1 MIAALRGTV
10 TRWDGPAATAWL
22 EVAGGVTYEVRVPLY
37 AAAWVAS
44 VLDLPETTLYTYYH
58 VSERNPQPLIVG
70 FRHLEERDFFRKFI
84 EVPDVGPVK
93 AVRALTHPVA
103 EIARWIE
110 AEDVKAIQQ
119 LPGIGARLSQ
129 TIVAQLSGKLA
140 AEAALDGG
148 ASTAAVLR
156 AEAASGLQEDA
167 VDALVAL
174 QYARREAER
183 IVRAAIAAR
192 PEASTLEALVR
203 AALEE
208 QGRSQHARPHEVGT

>member
-1 MIAALRGTV
+1 MIAALRGTI
-10 TRWDGPAATAWL
+10 TRWDETAATAWL

-110 AEDVKAIQQ
+110 AGDVKAIQQ
-119 LPGIGARLSQ
+119 LPGIGTRLSQ
-129 TIVAQLSGKLA
+129 TIVAQLAGKVT
-140 AEAALDGG
+140 AEATLAGEDHD
-148 ASTAAVLR
+148 AFTAAGI
-156 AEAASGLQEDA
+156 ASGLRDDA
-167 VDALVAL
+167 VDALMAL

-183 IVRAAIAAR
+183 IVQTAMQAR
-192 PEASTLEALVR
+192 PDASTLEALVR
-203 AALEE
+203 AALEG
-208 QGRSQHARPHEVGT
+208 QGRTPSPREYEVGA

>member
-10 TRWDGPAATAWL
+10 TRWDEATAIAWM

-44 VLDLPETTLYTYYH
+44 VLDVPETTLYTYYH

-70 FRHLEERDFFRKFI
+70 FHHLEERDFFRKFI

-110 AEDVKAIQQ
+110 AGDVKAIQQ
-119 LPGIGARLSQ
+119 LPGIGTRLSQ
-129 TIVAQLSGKLA
+129 TIVAQLAGKVT
-140 AEAALDGG
+140 AEATLGG
-148 ASTAAVLR
+148 DDFDASRAAGIASDLR
-156 AEAASGLQEDA
+156 DDA
-167 VDALVAL
+167 VDALMAL

-183 IVRAAIAAR
+183 IVRAAAQAR
-192 PEASTLEALVR
+192 PEATTLEDLIR
-203 AALEE
+203 AALEG
-208 QGRSQHARPHEVGT
+208 QGRTPSAREHEVGA

>member
-10 TRWDGPAATAWL
+10 TRWDEATATAWL
-22 EVAGGVTYEVRVPLY
+22 EVLGGVTYEVRVPLY
-37 AAAWVAS
+37 AAAWVAAA
-44 VLDLPETTLYTYYH
+44 LDVPETTLYTYYH

-110 AEDVKAIQQ
+110 AGDVKAIQQ
-119 LPGIGARLSQ
+119 LPGIGVRLSQ
-129 TIVAQLSGKLA
+129 TIVAQLSGKVT
-140 AEAALDGG
+140 AEAALDGDDTEAFVAAG
-148 ASTAAVLR
+148 VASDLR
-156 AEAASGLQEDA
+156 DDA
-167 VDALVAL
+167 VEALMAL

-183 IVRAAIAAR
+183 LVQATMAAR
-192 PEASTLEALVR
+192 PEADTIEALVR
-203 AALEE
+203 AALEQ
-208 QGRSQHARPHEVGT
+208 QGRREVLA

>member
-10 TRWDGPAATAWL
+10 TRWDEATATAWL
-22 EVAGGVTYEVRVPLY
+22 EVLGGVTYEVRVPLY
-37 AAAWVAS
+37 AAAWVAA
-44 VLDLPETTLYTYYH
+44 VLDVPETTLYTYYH

-110 AEDVKAIQQ
+110 AGDVKAIQQ
-119 LPGIGARLSQ
+119 LPGIGVRLSQ
-129 TIVAQLSGKLA
+129 TIVAQLSGKVT
-140 AEAALDGG
+140 AEAALGG
-148 ASTAAVLR
+148 DDIEAFVAAGVASELR
-156 AEAASGLQEDA
+156 DDA
-167 VDALVAL
+167 VEALMAL

-183 IVRAAIAAR
+183 LVQATMAAR
-192 PEASTLEALVR
+192 PEADTIEALVR
-203 AALEE
+203 AALEQ
-208 QGRSQHARPHEVGT
+208 QGRREVLA

>member
-1 MIAALRGTV
+1 MIAALRGTI
-10 TRWDGPAATAWL
+10 TRWDETTAIAWL

-84 EVPDVGPVK
+84 EVPDVGPTK

-110 AEDVKAIQQ
+110 AGDVKAIQQ

-129 TIVAQLSGKLA
+129 TIVAQLSGKVT
-140 AEAALDGG
+140 AEATLAGDDVE
-148 ASTAAVLR
+148 ASAAAGIASDLR
-156 AEAASGLQEDA
+156 DDA
-167 VDALVAL
+167 VEALIAL

-183 IVRAAIAAR
+183 IVQAAMQER
-192 PEASTLEALVR
+192 PEALTLEGLVR
-203 AALEE
+203 TALEG
-208 QGRSQHARPHEVGT
+208 QARTPSPREREVEA